1 MSSQDTINL
10 CEKKN
15 QIQDLLQG
23 VFNEYNRMNEVRIQ
37 NNCEKD
43 LEMRGM
49 NDTIRSLETS
59 EKEKIDEIRNLK
71 KVICD
76 YETMINDLNS
86 KFESLEEDKKEEN
99 RFDMIRIQ
107 ANEISEKDREIERLN
122 GLLKHYK
129 KKDNKD
135 GCDNTEKIN
144 TVLNK
149 VESRNV
155 SEITLTEVDE
165 AVDEKTGESNP
176 NFIYDDKTTEQP
188 EEEQKAEQPEE
199 EQNAEQPEEE
209 QKAEQEDEQPEEE
222 NEEQEVD
229 KGNLIIVTSK
239 KIKYYAYENEVPQT
253 VYEFNGKKLAEKPLG
268 TRMKNEKGKYRVQLF
283 AS

>member
-15 QIQDLLQG
+15 QIQDLLPDI
-23 VFNEYNRMNEVRIQ
+23 FNEYNRINEVRIQ

-43 LEMRGM
+43 LEMRVM
-49 NDTIRSLETS
+49 SDMIRALETS

-76 YETMINDLNS
+76 YESMINDLNS

-107 ANEISEKDREIERLN
+107 ANEITEKDREIERLN
-122 GLLKHYK
+122 GLLRHYK

-135 GCDNTEKIN
+135 ITEKIDV
-144 TVLNK
+144 VLNK
-149 VESRNV
+149 VESSNV
-155 SEITLTEVDE
+155 SEITLTEVDKVINE
-165 AVDEKTGESNP
+165 ETGESNQ
-176 NFIYDDKTTEQP
+176 NFIYDDKTTEKQ
-188 EEEQKAEQPEE
+188 EEEGEIEGEIEGEQSEG
-199 EQNAEQPEEE
+199 EQNTKQG
-209 QKAEQEDEQPEEE
+209 DEQSVEEYVGE
-222 NEEQEVD
+222 KEEVD
-229 KGNLIIVTSK
+229 KGSLIIVTSK

-283 AS
+283 TP